1 MKKILLTLSIILCAN
16 IVLVGQEDTIINNIK
31 YEIESVPEGQQATN
45 AIVKKAEDNIS
56 GNVSILNSVPINGT
70 NYPVTKI
77 TEKAFENKANITSI
91 TIPNSIT
98 SIGKGAFKKCSGLTS
113 ITIPNSVTS
122 LGEEVF
128 GECTN
133 LTSINLPTSIISI
146 GKGAFKKCTN
156 LTSITI
162 PNSVTSLGEKVFEE
176 CSSLTSVNLPNSI
189 TSLEKETF
197 KKCTNLTNITIP
209 NSVTSFEEKVFSE
222 CSSLASIT
230 IPESV
235 TSIGKGAFEKC
246 TSLDSIICLATIAP
260 TINNNNNNEGPGNHQ
275 VGQGGPAAGGPAV
288 NGPGNEPGNIFK
300 EATQEK
306 TLTILFNCDY
316 SSWINY
322 PNANIRMT
330 YHWIRPAERKELE
343 GEFKVNDTTSLIN
356 EGVLKIKQGGQL
368 INETTTNVSGIFE
381 VETTNLT
388 AEQWHLIGLPFTNY
402 KLETLIPGTMELS
415 ILEFDY
421 SNGLWSED
429 WATIDTEI
437 KKGESF
443 LAYSWWTEPTI
454 FTNYGDI
461 WDYQNNAVGSY
472 DFNQAPLYSLNNE
485 DVTVT
490 KTLVYSNEGYWMA
503 LANPYTFKLNIATFL
518 SNQSNIQ
525 GEVYYRLNDDN
536 ETWTVVTSGEINVT
550 EGFFVNFTSGGEK
563 SAIFKKSQR
572 LVNSAKSSNE
582 REFVKLA
589 MIDGNREI
597 EVLFAHNEEAEEG
610 YDIFD
615 ANKLFSMSEVTE
627 PYFVTNDKALVKEEV
642 NTLPY
647 YATMNVRSF
656 ETKEVSFKL
665 TSLPEGIAVSLIDG
679 EEIIDLN
686 GDIVYTTNITA
697 GENANRFKVLFKKS
711 VGLSDVEDLNIEIS
725 NNNRIVNVSSTENN
739 LQIEVYNALGQRVYE
754 TKARNFSLNDLTA
767 GAYVVKAF
775 NKSASKTTK
784 IVIH

>member
-1 MKKILLTLSIILCAN
+1 MKKILLTLVAIFSAF
-16 IVLVGQEDTIINNIK
+16 IVMGQSVTINSIK
-31 YEIESVPEGQQATN
+31 YTKNNNTITASKDGTLSGSVIIRESVPIGNAT
-45 AIVKKAEDNIS
+45 
-56 GNVSILNSVPINGT
+56 
-70 NYPVTKI
+70 YPVTTIGSFKSSSM
-77 TEKAFENKANITSI
+77 TSI
-91 TIPNSIT
+91 TIPAT
-98 SIGKGAFKKCSGLTS
+98 VTS
-113 ITIPNSVTS
+113 ITDN
-122 LGEEVF
+122 
-128 GECTN
+128 
-133 LTSINLPTSIISI
+133 
-146 GKGAFKKCTN
+146 
-156 LTSITI
+156 
-162 PNSVTSLGEKVFEE
+162 
-176 CSSLTSVNLPNSI
+176 
-189 TSLEKETF
+189 
-197 KKCTNLTNITIP
+197 
-209 NSVTSFEEKVFSE
+209 
-222 CSSLASIT
+222 
-230 IPESV
+230 
-235 TSIGKGAFEKC
+235 AFESC
-246 TSLDSIICLATIAP
+246 TSLDSLICLATTAP
-260 TINNNNNNEGPGNHQ
+260 SLPQNNNGKSM
-275 VGQGGPAAGGPAV
+275 
-288 NGPGNEPGNIFK
+288 FK
-300 EATQEK
+300 KATQNK
-306 TLTILFNCDY
+306 TLTIPFNSDY
-316 SSWINY
+316 SSWISHT
-322 PNANIRMT
+322 NANITMT
-330 YHWIRPAERKELE
+330 YHWIRPEERRELS
-343 GEFKVNDTTSLIN
+343 GTFTINNNTRLKN

-368 INETTTNVSGIFE
+368 INETNTNVSGIFE
-381 VETTNLT
+381 VETASLT
-388 AEQWHLIGLPFTNY
+388 VDKWHLIGLPFTDY
-402 KLETLIPGTMELS
+402 KLGTLIPSSMELS
-415 ILEFDY
+415 ILTFDY
-421 SNGLWSED
+421 SNGLWSEE

-443 LAYSWWTEPTI
+443 IAWSWATEPTT
-454 FTNYGDI
+454 FTNYDDDI
-461 WDYQNNAVGSY
+461 WDYENNTVEDY
-472 DFNQAPLYSLNNE
+472 NFNQAPLYQLNNG

-503 LANPYTFKLNIATFL
+503 LANPYTFKLNVATFL

-656 ETKEVSFKL
+656 ENKQVSFKL

-686 GDIVYTTNITA
+686 EDIVYTTNVTA

-767 GAYVVKAF
+767 GAYIVKAF

-784 IVIH
+784 IVIQ

>member
-31 YEIESVPEGQQATN
+31 YTKNNNNTITASKDGTL
-45 AIVKKAEDNIS
+45 S
-56 GNVSILNSVPINGT
+56 GNVIILDSVTIENVK
-70 NYPVTKI
+70 YPVTTIGSFKSSSM
-77 TEKAFENKANITSI
+77 TSI
-91 TIPNSIT
+91 TIPAT
-98 SIGKGAFKKCSGLTS
+98 VTS
-113 ITIPNSVTS
+113 ITNNAFES
-122 LGEEVF
+122 
-128 GECTN
+128 CTN
-133 LTSINLPTSIISI
+133 L
-146 GKGAFKKCTN
+146 
-156 LTSITI
+156 
-162 PNSVTSLGEKVFEE
+162 V
-176 CSSLTSVNLPNSI
+176 
-189 TSLEKETF
+189 
-197 KKCTNLTNITIP
+197 
-209 NSVTSFEEKVFSE
+209 
-222 CSSLASIT
+222 
-230 IPESV
+230 
-235 TSIGKGAFEKC
+235 
-246 TSLDSIICLATIAP
+246 SIICLATTAP
-260 TINNNNNNEGPGNHQ
+260 SLPQNNNGKSM
-275 VGQGGPAAGGPAV
+275 
-288 NGPGNEPGNIFK
+288 FK
-300 EATQEK
+300 KASQNK
-306 TLTILFNCDY
+306 TLTIPFNSDY
-316 SSWINY
+316 SSWINHI
-322 PNANIRMT
+322 NANITMT
-330 YHWIRPAERKELE
+330 YHWIRPAEEKELL
-343 GEFKVNDTTSLIN
+343 GMFTVNSNTSLIN

-368 INETTTNVSGIFE
+368 INETDTNVSGIFE

-388 AEQWHLIGLPFTNY
+388 AEQWHLIGLPFTDY
-402 KLETLIPGTMELS
+402 KLETLIPSTMELS

-421 SNGLWSED
+421 SSGLWSEE

-443 LAYSWWTEPTI
+443 IAYSWCTEPTT
-454 FTNYGDI
+454 FTNFGDI
-461 WDYQNNAVGSY
+461 WNY
-472 DFNQAPLYSLNNE
+472 LNN
-485 DVTVT
+485 TVDDYNFNRSPAYQLNNGDIT
-490 KTLVYSNEGYWMA
+490 VSENIVNSNEGYWMA
-503 LANPYTFKLNIATFL
+503 LANPYTFKLNGATFL
-518 SNQSNIQ
+518 SDQENIQ
-525 GEVYYRLNDDN
+525 GQVYYRLNGDN

-589 MIDGNREI
+589 MIDGEREV

-627 PYFVTNDKALVKEEV
+627 PYFVTEGKALVKEEAK
-642 NTLPY
+642 TLPY

-656 ETKEVSFKL
+656 ENKEVSFKL

-767 GAYVVKAF
+767 GAYIVKAF

-784 IVIH
+784 IVIQ

>member
-1 MKKILLTLSIILCAN
+1 MKKILLTLVAILYTSIVI
-16 IVLVGQEDTIINNIK
+16 GQPGNNNNQVTIAGIK
-31 YEIESVPEGQQATN
+31 YEKERVTQGQQATN
-45 AIVKKAEDNIS
+45 AIVKKVEGNIS
-56 GNVSILNSVPINGT
+56 ENVSILNSVPINGT
-70 NYPVTKI
+70 DYPVTKI
-77 TEKAFENKANITSI
+77 SDKAFENQANMTSI
-91 TIPNSIT
+91 TIPTSIT

-128 GECTN
+128 GECSS
-133 LTSINLPTSIISI
+133 LTSVNLPTSITSI
-146 GKGAFKKCTN
+146 GKGAFKKCSS
-156 LTSITI
+156 LSSITI

-176 CSSLTSVNLPNSI
+176 CSSLISVNLPTSI

-209 NSVTSFEEKVFSE
+209 NSVESFGEKVFSE
-222 CSSLASIT
+222 CSSLTSIT

-246 TSLDSIICLATIAP
+246 TSLDSIICLATTAP
-260 TINNNNNNEGPGNHQ
+260 SLPTNNNNNNNH
-275 VGQGGPAAGGPAV
+275 
-288 NGPGNEPGNIFK
+288 NGPGGGNNDNIFK
-300 EATQEK
+300 DATQEK

-322 PNANIRMT
+322 PNANIIMT

-356 EGVLKIKQGGQL
+356 EGVLKINYGGEL
-368 INETTTNVSGIFE
+368 INETDTNVSGIFE
-381 VETTNLT
+381 VETADLT
-388 AEQWHLIGLPFTNY
+388 EEKWHLIGLPFTDY
-402 KLETLIPGTMELS
+402 KLETLIPSTMELS

-421 SNGLWSED
+421 SSGLWSEE

-443 LAYSWWTEPTI
+443 IAYSWFTEPTT
-454 FTNYGDI
+454 FTNYGDV
-461 WDYQNNAVGSY
+461 WDYQNNTVGDY
-472 DFNQAPLYSLNNE
+472 NFNQTPSYSLNNE
-485 DVTVT
+485 DDTVS
-490 KTLVYSNEGYWMA
+490 KTLVYSNEGYWLA
-503 LANPYTFKLNIATFL
+503 LANPYTFKLNVATFL
-518 SNQSNIQ
+518 SDQTNLQ
-525 GEVYYRLNDDN
+525 GQVYYRLNNDN

-572 LVNSAKSSNE
+572 LVNSAKSSNV

-589 MIDGNREI
+589 MIDGEREV
-597 EVLFAHNEEAEEG
+597 EVLFAHNEEAEQG

-615 ANKLFSMSEVTE
+615 ANKLFALVEVAE
-627 PYFVTNDKALVKEEV
+627 PYFVTEGKALVKEEAK
-642 NTLPY
+642 TLPY

-656 ETKEVSFKL
+656 ENKQVSFKANNI
-665 TSLPEGIAVSLIDG
+665 PEGIAVSLIDG

-686 GDIVYTTNITA
+686 EETIYTTTVSA
-697 GENANRFKVLFKKS
+697 GENAERFKVLFKKS
-711 VGLSDVEDLNIEIS
+711 VGLADAEDLNIEIS

-754 TKARNFSLNDLTA
+754 TKARNFSLNNLTA

-784 IVIH
+784 IVIQ